1 MKLVISSSI
10 DVKYMKKL
18 EASLRQIPNLRLVLF
33 GGSVED
39 GVQVVVK
46 AEEPIRLIKLLREM
60 PLVEEVVAKG
70 KEIQIALKTKQ

>member
-1 MKLVISSSI
+1 MVISSSI

-18 EASLRQIPNLRLVLF
+18 EASLRRIPNLRLVLF

-46 AEEPIRLIKLLREM
+46 AEEPIRLIKALREM
-60 PLVEEVVAKG
+60 PLVEEVVEMG
-70 KEIQIALKTKQ
+70 KEIQIVLKTKQ